1 MSCLLVVLMPQRI
14 VNFSLSRD
22 VLELLDRIARER
34 GLSRSEL
41 IRSIIE
47 GYVRKKLR

>member
-1 MSCLLVVLMPQRI
+1 MFCLLVTYMPQRT

-22 VLELLDRIARER
+22 ALELLDRIARER
-34 GLSRSEL
+34 GLSRSEF

-47 GYVRKKLR
+47 EYVRKRKR